1 MKFKTALLLAA
12 MGAAPLL
19 ASAQSAPLTREQ
31 VRAELFQAIR
41 SGDMMGSGESSMTL
55 RQINPRA
62 YPAQAATGAK
72 KTREQVQQEYLTM
85 TESERQYRQEM
96 YGAGS

>member
-12 MGAAPLL
+12 LGAAPLL

-41 SGDMMGSGESSMTL
+41 SGDIMGSGESSMTL
-55 RQINPRA
+55 RQMNPVPILRKQQ
-62 YPAQAATGAK
+62 PRPRRRVSKCSRNWAK
-72 KTREQVQQEYLTM
+72 RSSQE
-85 TESERQYRQEM
+85 R
-96 YGAGS
+96 